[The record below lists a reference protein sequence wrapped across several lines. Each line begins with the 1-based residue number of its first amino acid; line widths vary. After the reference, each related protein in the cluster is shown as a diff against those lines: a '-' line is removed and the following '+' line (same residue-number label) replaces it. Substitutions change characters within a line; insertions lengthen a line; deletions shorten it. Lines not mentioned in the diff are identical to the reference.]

1 MVPPAATAPPRAP
14 RPEPSDAERTANP
27 ARGLAVVSRAV
38 PSAPLKTPAP
48 LERMTFTIEF
58 GPFLSRAEADDV
70 ERRLNQVGY
79 QTARYG
85 QPVGAGIFGVF
96 IENIPSTGDA
106 QALVTS
112 LREEGFPGPV
122 VIGEREPFAV
132 RVGDPVPLR
141 LAVALA
147 ERARAKGHIVRVSAQ
162 PGDAVEY
169 VIRHGNFL
177 DREDAERKSRVLA
190 QLGLVNQVVRV
201 K

>member
-1 MVPPAATAPPRAP
+1 M
-14 RPEPSDAERTANP
+14 
-27 ARGLAVVSRAV
+27 VSRAV
-38 PSAPLKTPAP
+38 PSAPAKAPAP
-48 LERMTFTIEF
+48 LERTAFTIEF
-58 GPFLSRAEADDV
+58 GPFLSRAEADEV

-85 QPVGAGIFGVF
+85 QPVGAGVFGVF
-96 IENIPSTGDA
+96 IENIPSTRDA
-106 QALVTS
+106 QALVAS

-122 VIGEREPFAV
+122 VVGEREPFAV

-141 LAVALA
+141 LAVDLA
-147 ERARAKGHIVRVSAQ
+147 GRVRAKGHIVRVSAQ

-177 DREDAERKSRVLA
+177 DREEAERKSRVLA
-190 QLGLVNQVVRV
+190 QLGLANQVVRV